1 MKANFN
7 INFDFGCNENSSCL
21 KDQLDS
27 QPQDTDL
34 MYKLANCLGNEK
46 NYYESEVIFVQVAQ
60 QAQNPVMKFTA
71 WFRAGISSLLDQRVV
86 DALEYFQQ
94 AGIFDKNN
102 HELHVFL
109 GICYFQLGVKWRAN
123 IHWWESMKINETTI
137 NRSFVNR
144 FMDNNDIH
152 PERSALYP
160 LCQGKGIDV
169 GCGHRKTHPD
179 AIGVDITP
187 NGKAGSVGNVAGN
200 ISQADIQAS
209 GDQLDM
215 IMDGELDY
223 LVQRHNL
230 EHYQDIIKTLQ
241 EWKRVVK
248 PGGILGM
255 IIPDDEFCNTIQLD
269 PTHLHVF
276 TRASFKR
283 LIELI
288 GGLKIL
294 YLEVLLRDWSFVC
307 ILQKTDGFPEGVFPP
322 EYDYNNIML
331 RYEIEASLTK
341 AEDYEEEGHDAMA
354 SECRSFAEKAEGAL
368 PVLSG

>member
-1 MKANFN
+1 
-7 INFDFGCNENSSCL
+7 
-21 KDQLDS
+21 
-27 QPQDTDL
+27 
-34 MYKLANCLGNEK
+34 
-46 NYYESEVIFVQVAQ
+46 
-60 QAQNPVMKFTA
+60 
-71 WFRAGISSLLDQRVV
+71 
-86 DALEYFQQ
+86 
-94 AGIFDKNN
+94 
-102 HELHVFL
+102 
-109 GICYFQLGVKWRAN
+109 
-123 IHWWESMKINETTI
+123 MKINETTI

-187 NGKAGSVGNVAGN
+187 DGIAGSVGNAAGN
-200 ISQADIQAS
+200 ISQADIETS

-215 IMDGELDY
+215 FMDGELDY

-255 IIPDDEFCNTIQLD
+255 VIPDDERCNTIQLD

-341 AEDYEEEGHDAMA
+341 AEDYEGEGHDAMA
-354 SECRSFAEKAEGAL
+354 AECRSFAEKAEGAL
-368 PVLSG
+368 LVLSG

>member
-1 MKANFN
+1 MKDDFK

-21 KDQLDS
+21 NDQLGS
-27 QPQDTDL
+27 RPQDIDL

-46 NYYESEVIFVQVAQ
+46 NYQEAEVVFVQVAQ
-60 QAQNPVMKFTA
+60 QAQNPFLKFTA
-71 WFRAGISSLLDQRVV
+71 WLRAGISSLLDQRVV
-86 DALEYFQQ
+86 DSLEYFQQ

-102 HELHVFL
+102 HELHLFL
-109 GICYFQLGVKWRAN
+109 GICYYQLGIKWRAN
-123 IHWWESMKINETTI
+123 IHWWESMKINETTT
-137 NRSFVNR
+137 NRNLVNC
-144 FMDNNDIH
+144 FMNNDDIH
-152 PERSALYP
+152 PERCVLYP

-187 NGKAGSVGNVAGN
+187 NGKAGSVGNVAGK
-200 ISQADIQAS
+200 ISQADIHTS

-215 IMDGELDY
+215 IMDADLDY

-230 EHYQDIIKTLQ
+230 EHYQDVIRTLQ

-255 IIPDDEFCNTIQLD
+255 VIPDDESCNTIQLD

-276 TRASFKR
+276 TRSSFKR

-294 YLEVLLRDWSFVC
+294 YLDVLLKDWSFVC
-307 ILQKTDGFPEGVFPP
+307 VMQKTAGFPEGVLPP
-322 EYDYNNIML
+322 EYDYKNIML
-331 RYEIEASLTK
+331 RYEIEATLAQ
-341 AEDYEEEGHDAMA
+341 AEDYEEEGHNVMA
-354 SECRSFAEKAEGAL
+354 GECRSFAEKAGAAL
-368 PVLSG
+368 PVLSC